1 MNVTE
6 VAFHFN
12 IPERLRYVSRLLRKA
27 VVHSESVVLVAAP
40 EVLQQVDHL
49 LWQLAPTEFIGHCL
63 LAQPEQAQSAEARH
77 ARLWLMS
84 DVSQCERHD
93 VLVSLLPEV
102 PAGFEQFARLIEVV
116 TLDEQDRT
124 QARLRWKHYTSRGY
138 QIVRHDVQVRG

>member
-1 MNVTE
+1 MTE

-27 VVHSESVVLVAAP
+27 VAHSESVVLVAAP
-40 EVLQQVDHL
+40 EVLQQVDRQ

-63 LAQPEQAQSAEARH
+63 LGQPEQAQSPEARH
-77 ARLWLMS
+77 AR
-84 DVSQCERHD
+84 
-93 VLVSLLPEV
+93 LLPEV

-116 TLDEQDRT
+116 TFDEQDRA
-124 QARLRWKHYTSRGY
+124 QARTRWKYYTSRGY